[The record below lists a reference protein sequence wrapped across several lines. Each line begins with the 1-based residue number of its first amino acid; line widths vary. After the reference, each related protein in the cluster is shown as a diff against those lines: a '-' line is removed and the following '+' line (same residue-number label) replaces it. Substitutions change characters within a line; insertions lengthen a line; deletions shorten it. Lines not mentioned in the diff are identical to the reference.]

1 MLIYE
6 CRPAMGS
13 KWRSTSGTTSV
24 WIDFTACLEVVHV
37 RLFAHPAIRFPALPV
52 AALLA
57 LACGPADA
65 PAPDDSGADAA
76 RGLADVQAE
85 LAGTS
90 PGITATDLGT
100 RIELLAHDEMEG
112 RAPSTPGGQRASQWI
127 ADEMARVGLEPMTAA
142 GYFQPVPLVEATLDP
157 SRSGLVVEGPSG
169 TIDLAYPTETVFWTK
184 RLDAELAFEGSEVV
198 FVGYGAV
205 APEYGWDDYAGIDV
219 RGKTVVMLVNDP
231 GYASQDPA
239 LFNGRAMTYYGRW
252 TYKFEEAGR
261 QGAAAALVIHQT
273 EPASYGWG
281 TVESS
286 WSGAQYDLDRGDAG
300 DPRAMLEGWITHEV
314 AGALFEAAGLDL
326 AELEAAAAQ
335 PGFRPVP
342 LSGLTAT
349 GTLTTAVSRRESRNV
364 GGMIR
369 GAERPDEY
377 VLYTAH
383 WDHLGMDPSED
394 AEDRVFNG
402 AVDNATGVAAIL
414 EIAESFAARPE
425 PPARSVL
432 FLAVTAEESGLLGSE
447 YFAVNPTVPLAD
459 IVAGLNI
466 DAILPAGPTHNLVVV
481 GFGASELEDALRAA
495 AEPMGKTLTPDPNPQ
510 AGYFYRSDHISL
522 AKRGV
527 PMLYTD
533 AGPDLVEGGEAAG
546 TAFEEGYRE
555 ARYHAVGDE
564 YDASWNLEGI
574 VEIVSILA
582 TVGEGIAD
590 SDLWPNWYEGNEF
603 RALRDAMRGGG

>member
-1 MLIYE
+1 MRPYTRSFLAPLI
-6 CRPAMGS
+6 A
-13 KWRSTSGTTSV
+13 V
-24 WIDFTACLEVVHV
+24 L
-37 RLFAHPAIRFPALPV
+37 
-52 AALLA
+52 AAS
-57 LACGPADA
+57 CGPDGASLSDDTRAD
-65 PAPDDSGADAA
+65 DA
-76 RGLADVQAE
+76 RSLASVQAE
-85 LAGTS
+85 IGATTPDISTADLA
-90 PGITATDLGT
+90 T
-100 RIELLAHDEMEG
+100 RIEILAHDEMEG

-127 ADEMARVGLEPMTAA
+127 ADEMSRVGLEPMTAA

-157 SRSGLVVEGPSG
+157 SRSDMMVNGPAGPMELS
-169 TIDLAYPTETVFWTK
+169 YPDQTVYWTK
-184 RLDAELAFEGSEVV
+184 RLEPELAFEDSEIV

-231 GYASQDPA
+231 GYASQDPG
-239 LFNGRAMTYYGRW
+239 LFNGQAMTYYGRW

-261 QGAAAALVIHQT
+261 QGASAALVIHQT
-273 EPASYGWG
+273 EAASYGWG

-286 WSGAQYDLDRGDAG
+286 WTGAQYDLDRGEAA
-300 DPRAMLEGWITHEV
+300 DPRPALEGWITHEV
-314 AGALFEAAGLDL
+314 ATDMFTAAGLDL

-342 LSGLTAT
+342 LDGLTAT
-349 GTLTTAVSRRESRNV
+349 GSLATAISRRESRNV
-364 GGMIR
+364 GGVVR

-383 WDHLGMDPSED
+383 WDHLGLDPSES

-414 EIAESFAARPE
+414 DIAEFMAARPT

-466 DAILPAGPTHNLVVV
+466 DAILPAGPTRNLVVV
-481 GFGASELEDALRAA
+481 GYGASELEDDLRAVT
-495 AEPMGKTLTPDPNPQ
+495 EPLGKTLTPDPTPQ

-533 AGPDLVEGGEAAG
+533 AGPDLVDGGEAAG

-555 ARYHAVGDE
+555 MRYHAVGDE
-564 YDASWNLEGI
+564 YDAGWNLDGL

-582 TVGEGIAD
+582 TLGEGLAD
-590 SDLWPNWYEGNEF
+590 SDRWPNWYDGNEF
-603 RALRDAMRGGG
+603 RALRDAMRSGG